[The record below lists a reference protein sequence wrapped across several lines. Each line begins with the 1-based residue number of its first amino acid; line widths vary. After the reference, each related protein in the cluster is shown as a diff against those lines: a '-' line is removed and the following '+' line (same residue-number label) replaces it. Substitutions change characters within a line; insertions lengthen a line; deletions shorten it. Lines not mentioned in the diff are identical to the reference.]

1 MNPREATRD
10 RRIEVV
16 RLVRS
21 GINRVEALAERL
33 STSTSTIRRD
43 LSALERTGQLAR
55 TYGGA
60 TSLAPYQERALAER
74 MSMNTRAKAAIG
86 SVAASLVPPGAT
98 IFVDA
103 GSTTAHLIDNLRGS
117 SGLTVVTRGLEIAL
131 SLAEED
137 GIDVIVVGGHLSRNS
152 HGTAGA
158 LASDVL
164 RRFTF
169 DVSFLGADAVDPR
182 DGVGEPTVEEA
193 LTKEQVAQRSSRTA
207 VLADSSKLQA
217 RQVPAWA
224 TLPTGWTLITDARDK
239 KIVKA
244 FENAGVSV
252 TSVTSQRS

>member
-1 MNPREATRD
+1 MCIRD
-10 RRIEVV
+10 R
-16 RLVRS
+16 
-21 GINRVEALAERL
+21 
-33 STSTSTIRRD
+33 
-43 LSALERTGQLAR
+43 
-55 TYGGA
+55 
-60 TSLAPYQERALAER
+60 
-74 MSMNTRAKAAIG
+74 
-86 SVAASLVPPGAT
+86 
-98 IFVDA
+98 
-103 GSTTAHLIDNLRGS
+103 
-117 SGLTVVTRGLEIAL
+117 
-131 SLAEED
+131 
-137 GIDVIVVGGHLSRNS
+137 
-152 HGTAGA
+152 
-158 LASDVL
+158 L